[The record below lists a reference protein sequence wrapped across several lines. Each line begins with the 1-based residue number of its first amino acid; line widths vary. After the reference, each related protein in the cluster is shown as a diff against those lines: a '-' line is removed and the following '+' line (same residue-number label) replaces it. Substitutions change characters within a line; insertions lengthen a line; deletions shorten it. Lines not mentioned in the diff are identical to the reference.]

1 MSSARAASFVLAV
14 AASLILATA
23 ARADTPGPKAPPDLS
38 LLLLPYAPG
47 AEELSLV
54 SPSTE
59 TEDGDRRRLARP
71 FTSLGMGACAL
82 WATRAEWPSA
92 GPQPLRPEAEA
103 GFALAGVAVIT
114 VLAGTALARREM
126 PVDGVHAVV
135 AFGPGGGGVGL
146 AARF

>member
-1 MSSARAASFVLAV
+1 MPSARAASCVLAIV
-14 AASLILATA
+14 ASLISAATA
-23 ARADTPGPKAPPDLS
+23 QASAPEPKAPPDLS

-47 AEELSLV
+47 TSELALV

-59 TEDGDRRRLARP
+59 TAKGDRRPLARP
-71 FTSLGMGACAL
+71 LTSLSMGACAL

-114 VLAGTALARREM
+114 VLAGTALARSAM
-126 PVDGVHAVV
+126 PVDGVHAVL
-135 AFGPGGGGVGL
+135 AFGPGGAGVAL